1 MSHVLVTGAATGI
14 GLASA
19 LKLLGDG
26 HQVTATYHGTPLP
39 PELAECASVCV
50 DITDAAS
57 IHSAVKEAE
66 STSGPIEVLVA
77 NAGLTRDTLLAR
89 MDDER
94 FQEMLNT
101 NLTSAFRL
109 TKAVIPSMMRARQG
123 RLIYISSIV
132 GFTGSPGQTNYA
144 ASKAG
149 LVGFARSV
157 ARELGSRNITSNVVL
172 PGAIATKLLADAGE
186 SRLEQIESQ
195 IPLGRVG
202 RPDEVAA
209 VVQFLASDGASYING
224 ALITVD
230 GGLGM
235 GL

>member
-1 MSHVLVTGAATGI
+1 
-14 GLASA
+14 
-19 LKLLGDG
+19 
-26 HQVTATYHGTPLP
+26 
-39 PELAECASVCV
+39 
-50 DITDAAS
+50 
-57 IHSAVKEAE
+57 
-66 STSGPIEVLVA
+66 
-77 NAGLTRDTLLAR
+77 

-94 FQEMLNT
+94 FEEMLTT

-109 TKAVIPSMMRARQG
+109 TKAVLPSMMRARRG

-157 ARELGSRNITSNVVL
+157 ARELGSRNITANVIL
-172 PGAIATKLLADAGE
+172 PGAIATKLLTDAGE

-195 IPLGRVG
+195 VPLGRVG
-202 RPDEVAA
+202 RPDEVGA

-224 ALITVD
+224 ALIAVD

>member
-19 LKLLGDG
+19 LRLLQDG

-39 PELAECASVCV
+39 PELVGCASVCV
-50 DITDAAS
+50 DITDPAS
-57 IHSAVKEAE
+57 IHSAIKEAE
-66 STSGPIEVLVA
+66 SVSGPVEVLVA

-94 FQEMLNT
+94 FEEMLST

-109 TKAVIPSMMRARQG
+109 TKAVLPSMMRARRG

-157 ARELGSRNITSNVVL
+157 ARELGSRNITANVIL
-172 PGAIATKLLADAGE
+172 PGAIATKLLTDAGE

-195 IPLGRVG
+195 VPLGRVG
-202 RPDEVAA
+202 RPDEVGA
-209 VVQFLASDGASYING
+209 VVQFLASEGASYING
-224 ALITVD
+224 ALIAVD

>member
-19 LKLLGDG
+19 LRLLQDG

-39 PELAECASVCV
+39 PELVGCASVCV
-50 DITDAAS
+50 DITDPAS
-57 IHSAVKEAE
+57 IHSAIKEAE
-66 STSGPIEVLVA
+66 SVSGPVEVLVA

-94 FQEMLNT
+94 FEEMLTT

-109 TKAVIPSMMRARQG
+109 TKAVLPSMMRARRG

-157 ARELGSRNITSNVVL
+157 ARELGSRNITANVIL
-172 PGAIATKLLADAGE
+172 PGAIATKLLTDAGE

-195 IPLGRVG
+195 VPLGRVG
-202 RPDEVAA
+202 RPDEVGA
-209 VVQFLASDGASYING
+209 VVQFLASEGASYING
-224 ALITVD
+224 ALIAVD

>member
-1 MSHVLVTGAATGI
+1 MSHVLITGAASGI

-19 LKLLGDG
+19 LRLLDDG
-26 HQVTATYHGTPLP
+26 HRVTATYHGTPLP
-39 PELAECASVCV
+39 EELSSCASVQL
-50 DITDAAS
+50 DITDAWA
-57 IHSAVKEAE
+57 IHNAVKDAE
-66 STSGPIEVLVA
+66 SQSGPVEILVA
-77 NAGLTRDTLLAR
+77 NAGATRDTLLAR

-94 FQEMLNT
+94 FEAMLTT

-109 TKAVIPSMMRARQG
+109 TKAVLPSMMRARQG

-132 GFTGSPGQTNYA
+132 GLTGGPGQTNYA
-144 ASKAG
+144 AAKAG
-149 LVGFARSV
+149 LIGFARSV
-157 ARELGSRNITSNVVL
+157 ARELGSRNITANVIL

-186 SRLEQIESQ
+186 SRLAQIASQ

-202 RPDEVAA
+202 SPDEVGA
-209 VVQFLASDGASYING
+209 VVQFLASSGASYVNG

-235 GL
+235 GV

>member
-19 LKLLGDG
+19 LRLLADG

-39 PELAECASVCV
+39 PELDACSRVRL
-50 DITDAAS
+50 DIGDAAS
-57 IHSAVKEAE
+57 VQAGLKEVEAN
-66 STSGPIEVLVA
+66 TGPVEVLVA
-77 NAGLTRDTLLAR
+77 NAGSTRDTLLAR

-94 FQEMLNT
+94 FEEMLNT

-109 TKAVIPSMMRARQG
+109 TKAVLPSMMRVRHG
-123 RLIYISSIV
+123 RLIFISSIV
-132 GFTGSPGQTNYA
+132 ALTGGPGQTNYA

-149 LVGFARSV
+149 LIGFARSL
-157 ARELGSRNITSNVVL
+157 ARELGSRSITANVIL
-172 PGAIATKLLADAGE
+172 PGAIETKLLGDAGE
-186 SRLEQIESQ
+186 SRRQEIERQ

-202 RPDEVAA
+202 RPDEVGA
-209 VVQFLASDGASYING
+209 VVQFLASEGASYING

-235 GL
+235 GI

>member
-19 LKLLGDG
+19 LRLLQDG

-39 PELAECASVCV
+39 PELVDCASVCV
-50 DITDAAS
+50 DITDPAS
-57 IHSAVKEAE
+57 IHSAIKEAE
-66 STSGPIEVLVA
+66 SVSGPVEVLVA

-94 FQEMLNT
+94 FEEMLTT

-109 TKAVIPSMMRARQG
+109 TKAVLPSMMRARRG

-157 ARELGSRNITSNVVL
+157 ARELGSRNITANVIL
-172 PGAIATKLLADAGE
+172 PGAIATKLLTDAGE

-195 IPLGRVG
+195 VPLGRVG
-202 RPDEVAA
+202 RPDEVGA
-209 VVQFLASDGASYING
+209 VVQFLASEGASYING
-224 ALITVD
+224 ALIAVD

>member
-19 LKLLGDG
+19 LRLLEGG

-39 PELAECASVCV
+39 AELKDCANVCV

-57 IHSAVKEAE
+57 INSAIKEAE
-66 STSGPIEVLVA
+66 AALGPIEVLVA
-77 NAGLTRDTLLAR
+77 NAGLTRDTLLVR

-94 FQEMLNT
+94 FEEMLTT

-109 TKAVIPSMMRARQG
+109 TKAVIPSMMRARRG

-132 GFTGSPGQTNYA
+132 GFSGSPGQTNYA

-157 ARELGSRNITSNVVL
+157 ARELGSRNITANVIL
-172 PGAIATKLLADAGE
+172 PGAIATKLLTDAGE
-186 SRLEQIESQ
+186 SRLAQIESQ

-202 RPDEVAA
+202 RPDEVGA